1 MLYPAELRRRVLI
14 YFTLHSEKS
23 QARENEKEKGCKNM
37 VLGIALSFFSKNGFT
52 FYI

>member
-1 MLYPAELRRRVLI
+1 MLYPAELRRQVPI

-37 VLGIALSFFSKNGFT
+37 VLWKGDVLF
-52 FYI
+52 